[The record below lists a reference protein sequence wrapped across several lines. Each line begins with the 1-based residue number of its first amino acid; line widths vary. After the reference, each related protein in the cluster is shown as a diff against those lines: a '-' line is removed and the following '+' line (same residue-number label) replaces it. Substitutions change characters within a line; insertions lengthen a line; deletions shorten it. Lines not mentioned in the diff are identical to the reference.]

1 MVGKQLIFPARSLA
15 YLVDTLVVLAI
26 FACLLCLTKFI
37 YTSFFCFTLF
47 TLFSPTS
54 QSSLQKFSSN
64 ELDFPQRYQLHF
76 SRNFRPRD
84 RSSTAHIAPLI
95 ATDSRLT
102 AWLLHQRLIGEQ
114 PSGSRFSHRMGLVCP
129 FVRGG
134 LQRLTESG
142 GHSISAISRFA
153 NGKKAKSCQLFLAG
167 WKISLPPRELSAA
180 TTSHSCSRRSVKRR
194 RRHPHRQSVLTVV
207 A

>member
-153 NGKKAKSCQLFLAG
+153 NGKKGEK
-167 WKISLPPRELSAA
+167 LSAV
-180 TTSHSCSRRSVKRR
+180 SCWVEN
-194 RRHPHRQSVLTVV
+194 QSPTPRALSCYNKPQL
-207 A
+207 